1 MRDEPKARGEGLR
14 YERTGMLVVSL
25 RRGGT
30 GEGRCKSRTVVSLRV
45 FRTNWVPNVLLVK
58 VSSVYLGLPAKK
70 VINIRH
76 HHSVLVPSGDL
87 SRIERKSVL
96 VSSSFTG
103 QMMLEPKKKRIIM
116 MIMREPRPDWS
127 PFGV

>member
-1 MRDEPKARGEGLR
+1 
-14 YERTGMLVVSL
+14 MLVVSL
-25 RRGGT
+25 RRGGA

-58 VSSVYLGLPAKK
+58 VSSVYLGLPAKKRK

-103 QMMLEPKKKRIIM
+103 QMMLEPKKKIIIM
-116 MIMREPRPDWS
+116 IIMREPRPDWS